1 MNKLL
6 IIALVGVLNIISST
20 AKGFYS
26 FKAKTIE
33 GKNISMTKFR
43 GHKILIVNVASK
55 CGFTPEYSKLQA
67 LYLKYKDRNFVI
79 VGFPANNFKEQE
91 PGTNEE
97 IRQFCTLNYQV
108 SFPLMSKISVR
119 GEDMHPIYHWL
130 TEKKQ
135 NGVFDAPVKWNFQKF
150 LIDEKGNLIGF
161 MEPGKNPDYDKISRW
176 IETGEWKQ

>member
-1 MNKLL
+1 
-6 IIALVGVLNIISST
+6 
-20 AKGFYS
+20 
-26 FKAKTIE
+26 
-33 GKNISMTKFR
+33 
-43 GHKILIVNVASK
+43 NVASK

-108 SFPLMSKISVR
+108 TFPLMSKISVK